1 MKVPKKCAR
10 TRKLPPWVGSRTP
23 NGGILAPQRGED
35 VKLGDPNVYS
45 TFGHLR
51 RALDRFHPAVA
62 VEVVPGVST
71 VTAFTSA
78 FDVEITAGSELTLR
92 EAADG
97 DAPAGPDRMVLFK
110 VTDVPTTHRKL
121 VNAGYDVVYGRR
133 LFMSDVETTVTR
145 DPSTLAD
152 RDYYTVAYAEKS
164 EVDDGHSPFA

>member
-78 FDVEITAGSELTLR
+78 FDVEITVGSELTLR

-110 VTDVPTTHRKL
+110 VTDVPTTPSETRQ
-121 VNAGYDVVYGRR
+121 RR
-133 LFMSDVETTVTR
+133 LRRRLRSSAVHV
-145 DPSTLAD
+145 
-152 RDYYTVAYAEKS
+152 
-164 EVDDGHSPFA
+164 